1 MAANHKERQRA
12 DGVDVRIPIK
22 RRSEKVKLIVFGA
35 AGKSGR
41 QLVEQALAGGHE
53 VTAFV
58 RQPDAVKTKHP
69 GLKVVKGDALDAES
83 VSEAIAGQE
92 AVLFAIGTNRR
103 STMTVCAE
111 STRNIIKAMK
121 QHGVRRFIVLSAYG
135 ASETKDT
142 ALYSKVLRSII
153 GKRVED
159 KDRQEELVRESGL
172 DWVLVRPPLLTNGTR
187 RGRYRAGFDIPIKLF
202 SSVSRADVA
211 EFMLKQL
218 TDDTYLGKAPT
229 ITN

>member
-1 MAANHKERQRA
+1 M
-12 DGVDVRIPIK
+12 
-22 RRSEKVKLIVFGA
+22 KLIVFGA
-35 AGKSGR
+35 TGASGR
-41 QLVEQALAGGHE
+41 QLVEQALAAGHD

-58 RQPDAVKTKHP
+58 RNRAALTIKHSK
-69 GLKVVKGDALDAES
+69 LKVVQGDALDANS
-83 VSEAIAGQE
+83 VSQAIAGQD
-92 AVLFAIGTNRR
+92 AVLFAIGINRR
-103 STMTVCAE
+103 STMTVCAD
-111 STRNIIKAMK
+111 STRNIIAAMK
-121 QHGVRRFIVLSAYG
+121 EHTVRRFICLSAYG

-142 ALYSKVLRSII
+142 ALYSKVLRSLI

-159 KDRQEELVRESGL
+159 KDRQEELLRASDL
-172 DWVLVRPPLLTNGTR
+172 DWVLVRPPILTNGAR

-218 TDDTYLGKAPT
+218 TDDTYLHQAPT